1 MDDLLAE
8 FELPKERTQGAKE
21 RRRRL
26 VATAGIVGLSVI
38 ALGSLSTGAFFTDQT
53 SVDSADITTGSVDIN
68 TNPNASLDF
77 AATNMAPG
85 DSAYKRL
92 LVLNDGS
99 LALRYSADGSAAAA
113 LGGQLEVT
121 VYMLPT
127 PATACTAGSVASLT
141 PLFPANAL
149 GAGPT
154 QLFGDPTPGGDPG
167 DQVLS
172 AGAQDGLCVVATL
185 PTGTGNAFQNTTT
198 TLSFHFDAE
207 QTANN
212 P

>member
-8 FELPKERTQGAKE
+8 FEQPKEPTRAAKE

-26 VATAGIVGLSVI
+26 YATVGIVGLSVV
-38 ALGSLSTGAFFTDQT
+38 ALGSLTTGAVFTDRAQ
-53 SVDSADITTGSVDIN
+53 VDSADIVTGSVDIN
-68 TNPNASLDF
+68 TTPTTTLDF

-85 DSAYKRL
+85 DSAYAKLRI
-92 LVLNDGS
+92 LNSGS
-99 LALRYSADGSAAAA
+99 LALRYSGTGSATATLGDQLEIAVYPLPSSASTCDAAA
-113 LGGQLEVT
+113 VS
-121 VYMLPT
+121 
-127 PATACTAGSVASLT
+127 SVT
-141 PLFPANAL
+141 PLFAAAAL

-154 QLFGDPTPGGDPG
+154 QLFGNPAAGAQAG
-167 DQVLS
+167 DQTLS

-185 PTGTGNAFQNTTT
+185 PLSTSDAFQNTTT
-198 TLSFHFDAE
+198 VVSFQFDAE

>member
-8 FELPKERTQGAKE
+8 FELPKERTPGAKE

-53 SVDSADITTGSVDIN
+53 SVDSADITTGSVKIN
-68 TNPNASLDF
+68 TNPNATLDF

-85 DSAYKRL
+85 DSAYKKL
-92 LVLNDGS
+92 QVLNNGS
-99 LALRYSADGSAAAA
+99 LALRYSADGSATAA

-127 PATACTAGSVASLT
+127 AATACTPASVASLT
-141 PLFPANAL
+141 PLFNAAPL
-149 GAGPT
+149 GTGTT
-154 QLFGDPTPGGDPG
+154 QLFGDPTPGADTG

-172 AGAQDGLCVVATL
+172 AGGQDGLCVVAEL

>member
-8 FELPKERTQGAKE
+8 FELPKERSPGAKE

-26 VATAGIVGLSVI
+26 VATAGIVGLSAI

-53 SVDSADITTGSVDIN
+53 SVDSADITTGSVAIN
-68 TNPNASLDF
+68 TNPNATLDF

-85 DSAYKRL
+85 DSAYKKL
-92 LVLNDGS
+92 QVLNDGS
-99 LALRYSADGSAAAA
+99 LALRYSADGSATAA
-113 LGGQLEVT
+113 LGGQLEVA
-121 VYMLPT
+121 VYMLPG
-127 PATACTAGSVASLT
+127 AASACTAASVASLT
-141 PLFPANAL
+141 PLFASAPL
-149 GAGPT
+149 GTGPT
-154 QLFGDPTPGGDPG
+154 QLFGNPATGSDPG
-167 DQVLS
+167 DQTLS

-185 PTGTGNAFQNTTT
+185 PTSTGNAFQNTTT

>member
-8 FELPKERTQGAKE
+8 FEQPKERTQGAKE

-53 SVDSADITTGSVDIN
+53 SVDSADITTGSVKIN
-68 TNPNASLDF
+68 TNPNATLDF

-92 LVLNDGS
+92 QVLNNGS
-99 LALRYSADGSAAAA
+99 LAMRYSADGSATAA

-127 PATACTAGSVASLT
+127 AGTACTAGTVSGLT
-141 PLFPANAL
+141 PLFDPAPL

-154 QLFGDPTPGGDPG
+154 QLFGDPATGQDSG